1 MVLLALRAWRD
12 RKVLWGHRGLRVR
25 LVLQARKG
33 KLDCRGRQGRK
44 EYGVNRVL
52 LGLLVLK
59 VSKVPPDRLE
69 QLEQPQTCAPSMPL
83 VKRSHARRTKQSCL
97 QFAKVAAADR
107 LCRMAP
113 FDVLAPAEL
122 LDFASEIT
130 VLLGCD
136 PGQFSC
142 RSAHD
147 RAAFP
152 TMGKSG
158 DIRCV
163 RELDQRSAT
172 CVPTAAVIC

>member
-1 MVLLALRAWRD
+1 LVLLALRAWRD

-83 VKRSHARRTKQSCL
+83 AKRSHARRTKQSCL
-97 QFAKVAAADR
+97 RFARVAEADR
-107 LCRMAP
+107 LCRMAL
-113 FDVLAPAEL
+113 FDVLARAEL
-122 LDFASEIT
+122 LDFASENNGVI
-130 VLLGCD
+130 G
-136 PGQFSC
+136 
-142 RSAHD
+142 
-147 RAAFP
+147 
-152 TMGKSG
+152 
-158 DIRCV
+158 V
-163 RELDQRSAT
+163 RPRT
-172 CVPTAAVIC
+172 I